1 LFWTAAFASQEA
13 IGEIPLTFQFSIPTN
28 RGNVHFELAPGQ
40 SLIFVGANGG
50 GKTRLAVHIEQAMGL
65 QAHRISAHRALALNP
80 DVAKIS
86 EKKAL
91 MGLRIGSA
99 DENAQAE
106 RRERSRWQRKGAVT
120 LLNDF
125 DFLIQALFAEQ
136 SNTSLKA
143 YQRYKP
149 GAAQTDEPFQLTKF
163 DTLQEVWRRLLP
175 HRELHISGDD
185 ILVSPPGSS
194 QRYKASDMSDGERA
208 IFYMIGQALVADEG
222 TVLIVDEPELHVHRS
237 IMSKLWDELEAIRED
252 CAFVFITHDLE
263 FAASRTAQKFV
274 IREYGPAPRWT
285 IEEVPEKTGF
295 DEEIVT
301 LILGSRN
308 PILFVEGTEN
318 GLDEEIYRCCYPE
331 WTVIPRGSC
340 SEVIHSV
347 VTMRKNAN
355 LTRVTCSGIVD
366 GDDYGKSDAEYLA
379 KRGIKVLP
387 VSEIENMILLPEVS
401 RTIAEAEGYCGAELE
416 TVLAQLSDAV
426 FKAVDSPEKIEEVVL
441 RYCRR
446 RIDRNL
452 KKIDLSERETIEN
465 LAEEYRA
472 QTQALNIS
480 AIAEHARNQI
490 NQAINERNLPKLLA
504 HYDNK
509 GLIALA
515 ASNLKKCNLKSFKSW
530 LTRVL
535 RNDSA
540 PSVSKAIIS
549 QLPEIQ
555 PK

>member
-1 LFWTAAFASQEA
+1 MS
-13 IGEIPLTFQFSIPTN
+13 FQFSIPTDQGDTN
-28 RGNVHFELAPGQ
+28 FELAPGQ

-50 GKTRLAVHIEQAMGL
+50 GKTRLAVHIEQAL
-65 QAHRISAHRALALNP
+65 QLRAHRISAHRALALNP

-86 EKKAL
+86 ERKAQ
-91 MGLRIGSA
+91 MGLRTG
-99 DENAQAE
+99 NASEDARVSQ
-106 RRERSRWQRKGAVT
+106 REGHRWNGKGAVQ

-125 DFLIQALFAEQ
+125 DYLIQALFADQ

-143 YQRYKP
+143 YERFKP
-149 GAAQTDEPFQLTKF
+149 GAAKTNEKFQLTKF

-175 HRELHISGDD
+175 HRKLHISGDD
-185 ILVSPPGSS
+185 ILVSTPGFS

-208 IFYMIGQALVADEG
+208 IFYLIGQALVAEEG

-274 IREYGPAPRWT
+274 IRGYDSTQRWT

-331 WTVIPRGSC
+331 WTVIPRHSC

-355 LTRVTCSGIVD
+355 LTRITCSGIVD
-366 GDDYGKSDAEYLA
+366 ADDYDENDTEYLA

-401 RTIAEAEGYCGAELE
+401 RAIAEAEGYRGTALE

-426 FKAVDSPEKIEEVVL
+426 FEAVNSPEKIEEVVL

-452 KKIDLSERETIEN
+452 KKIDLSGRETIED
-465 LAEEYRA
+465 LTEEYRV
-472 QTQALNIS
+472 QTRALDIS
-480 AIAEHARNQI
+480 AIAVHARNQI
-490 NQAINERNLPKLLA
+490 NQAINEQDLPKLLA
-504 HYDNK
+504 HYDDK
-509 GLIALA
+509 GLMALA
-515 ASNLKKCNLKSFKSW
+515 ASKLKKCRPNDFKSW
-530 LTRVL
+530 LKRVL

-540 PSVSKAIIS
+540 PSVSEAIIS
-549 QLPEIQ
+549 QLPEIH
-555 PK
+555 PE